1 MKTLMKLTIGDW
13 SKDGHNRMEHYYL
26 NSNYD
31 VHQVREAYKN
41 SCKKTGV
48 TFNHNE
54 DYTGLGLTYDSP
66 RQIWCEYE
74 EREISEDALKILNDF
89 GIDCEATADTEE
101 AAEII
106 MKFIALSLPDDFKYE
121 FCKLDAEPI
130 NGYWNGEL
138 NCQFGYGLFS
148 L

>member
-54 DYTGLGLTYDSP
+54 DYTGLGLTYDS
-66 RQIWCEYE
+66 QIG
-74 EREISEDALKILNDF
+74 RAHV
-89 GIDCEATADTEE
+89 
-101 AAEII
+101 
-106 MKFIALSLPDDFKYE
+106 
-121 FCKLDAEPI
+121 
-130 NGYWNGEL
+130 
-138 NCQFGYGLFS
+138 
-148 L
+148 